1 MQGKLHQKTTKIQV
15 VQRGMTKK
23 QTEQRA
29 RQIAARYESIARGTP
44 LEQVMDSFRAVA
56 VMHGY
61 AQEVPSIRDY
71 LMDFPALGKPR
82 TEQARQRTFRVFMEW
97 LGEKAS
103 WPLTRLTTEMCREH
117 MRYLILNYCK
127 GTVKRHRE
135 NLACAMNRA
144 VDVHHYLSHSPI
156 KGISITQEMKV
167 LGIKDDTT
175 KRLPFSEE
183 EMRTILTKFPQ
194 PYCDLA
200 ATSLYTGGL
209 RLGDVC
215 LLKWSYI
222 DFRNNSIAI
231 PEEMKTGKPRLIPLI
246 EPLRVILHARWEV
259 RGVGEEFVFPDCAQQ
274 YQKSAGIISSKFT
287 SMLEAHGIKTKPDA
301 QGVNNG
307 KRRRPTIKCFHSIR
321 HTVVSLARSNPQF
334 TPDVVRE
341 TVGHDSELIEQGYF
355 SLDVKKQT
363 EVLNALAAQVS
374 TPPAA

>member
-1 MQGKLHQKTTKIQV
+1 M
-15 VQRGMTKK
+15 
-23 QTEQRA
+23 
-29 RQIAARYESIARGTP
+29 
-44 LEQVMDSFRAVA
+44 
-56 VMHGY
+56 
-61 AQEVPSIRDY
+61 
-71 LMDFPALGKPR
+71 
-82 TEQARQRTFRVFMEW
+82 
-97 LGEKAS
+97 
-103 WPLTRLTTEMCREH
+103 
-117 MRYLILNYCK
+117 
-127 GTVKRHRE
+127 
-135 NLACAMNRA
+135 
-144 VDVHHYLSHSPI
+144 
-156 KGISITQEMKV
+156 

-374 TPPAA
+374 MPPAA